1 EWSLHEPA
9 TILHHM
15 AFFGKLNMVRFLIER
30 GANPTIK
37 DFRYQLDALGWAKYN
52 DQDQVAAYLQQVK
65 E

>member
-1 EWSLHEPA
+1 
-9 TILHHM
+9 M

-37 DFRYQLDALGWAKYN
+37 GFRHQSDALGWAKYN
-52 DQDQVAAYLQQVK
+52 DQDQVVAYLEQVN